1 MSVGS
6 NLKAFS
12 EQELLKLLDNFV
24 SDIGLEGVPND
35 ELLYFNADKR
45 TEMGTYGTETGS
57 E

>member
-12 EQELLKLLDNFV
+12 EQELLQLLDNFV